1 MRTAVVDVGGGL
13 RGVYATGVL
22 DRCLDEGI
30 RFDAGVGVSAGSANI
45 ASYLAGQK
53 GRNYQ
58 FYVEYSRRKEYMSVS
73 NFLLHG
79 SLIDMDYVYGK
90 LSNEEGENPL
100 DYRALAANPAA
111 FVAVATNAETGEAMY
126 FDKSHMSLNHY
137 DILKASCSI
146 PFVCSP
152 YFIGGVPYYD
162 GALSDPVPINHAF
175 SLGCDKVVLL
185 LTKPRGFRRKANR
198 DRKLAGG
205 IRRKYPQ
212 AAAQLERRAEKY
224 NAGVDLA
231 ERYEKQGRLL
241 IVAPDD
247 TCGMDTLTRDPEAM
261 KRFYEKGLRDGR
273 QIVDFVKDRPHPHF

>member
-1 MRTAVVDVGGGL
+1 M
-13 RGVYATGVL
+13 
-22 DRCLDEGI
+22 
-30 RFDAGVGVSAGSANI
+30 
-45 ASYLAGQK
+45 
-53 GRNYQ
+53 
-58 FYVEYSRRKEYMSVS
+58 
-73 NFLLHG
+73 
-79 SLIDMDYVYGK
+79 
-90 LSNEEGENPL
+90 
-100 DYRALAANPAA
+100 
-111 FVAVATNAETGEAMY
+111 
-126 FDKSHMSLNHY
+126 
-137 DILKASCSI
+137 
-146 PFVCSP
+146 CSP

-261 KRFYEKGLRDGR
+261 KRFYEKGLRDGG
-273 QIVDFVKDRPHPHF
+273 QIVDFVKDRPYPHP

>member
-22 DRCLDEGI
+22 DRCLEEGA

-58 FYVEYSRRKEYMSVS
+58 FYAEYSSRKEYMGVG
-73 NFLLHG
+73 NFLRHG
-79 SLIDMDYVYGK
+79 SFIDMDYVYGK

-100 DYRALAANPAA
+100 DYRALAANPAP
-111 FVAVATNAETGEAMY
+111 FVAVTTNAETGEAMY
-126 FDKSHMSLNHY
+126 FDKGHMSLNHY

-152 YFIGGVPYYD
+152 YFIEGVPYYD
-162 GALSDPVPINHAF
+162 GALSDPVPLGKAF

-185 LTKPRGFRRKANR
+185 LTKPRAFRRTPDR
-198 DRKLAGG
+198 DKKLAAG
-205 IRRKYPQ
+205 IRKKYPK
-212 AAAQLERRAEKY
+212 AAAQLERRAERY

-231 ERYEKQGRLL
+231 EEYEKQGRLL
-241 IVAPDD
+241 LIAPDD

-261 KRFYEKGLRDGR
+261 KRFYEKGFRDGGK
-273 QIVDFVKDRPHPHF
+273 IVKFLG